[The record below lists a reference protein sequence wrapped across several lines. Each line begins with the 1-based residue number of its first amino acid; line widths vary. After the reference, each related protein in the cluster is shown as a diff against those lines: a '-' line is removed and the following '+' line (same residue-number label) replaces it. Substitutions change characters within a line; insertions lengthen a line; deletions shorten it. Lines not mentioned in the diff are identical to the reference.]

1 MATNNISTKNKTSIR
16 YEELRNGQ
24 LALQEEKRVLD
35 ARLKE
40 SRDEQNK
47 FVKDRLDR
55 ISEIARSVAKKCLSD
70 RYYTSARTEAL
81 GDLNWITADIQLKS
95 LGVNSIELSRG
106 KRSYDFRTREYSF
119 TESST
124 FTLSRSILHLSDR
137 DVAKMVRA
145 QIRSWKDE
153 QRAKA
158 AEAQTAGLRD
168 AQEKLEAAQK
178 QIAALEKSVRDE
190 EQKLKA
196 LEKPV
201 RKDTRPRVVES

>member
-1 MATNNISTKNKTSIR
+1 MATNNISTKNKTRIR

-24 LALQEEKRVLD
+24 LALQEEQKALS

-40 SRDEQNK
+40 AKEESSK
-47 FVKDRLDR
+47 FIKDRLDR
-55 ISEIARSVAKKCLSD
+55 ISEIGRSVAKKCLSD
-70 RYYTSARTEAL
+70 RYYTSARTQAL
-81 GDLNWITADIQLKS
+81 GDLNWITEAIQLKS
-95 LGVNSIELSRG
+95 LGVNHIELSRG

-145 QIRSWKDE
+145 QIRAWKDE

-158 AEAQTAGLRD
+158 AEAQTAGLKD
-168 AQEKLEAAQK
+168 AQEKLAAAQK
-178 QIAALEKSVRDE
+178 QIAALEKSLPDYE
-190 EQKLKA
+190 
-196 LEKPV
+196 PT
-201 RKDTRPRVVES
+201 TRL

>member
-1 MATNNISTKNKTSIR
+1 MANNNISTKNKTHIR

-24 LALQEEKRVLD
+24 LALQEEQKALR

-40 SRDEQNK
+40 AEAESSK
-47 FVKDRLDR
+47 FIKERLDR
-55 ISEIARSVAKKCLSD
+55 ISEIGRSVAKKCLSD
-70 RYYTSARTEAL
+70 RYYTSARSQAL
-81 GDLNWITADIQLKS
+81 GDLNWITEDIQLKS

-119 TESST
+119 TESNT

-158 AEAQTAGLRD
+158 AEAQTAGLKD
-168 AQEKLEAAQK
+168 AQEKLAAAQK
-178 QIAALEKSVRDE
+178 QIAALEKSVKDE

-201 RKDTRPRVVES
+201 RKDTRPQAVQS